1 MPNLP
6 SGLRPFH
13 QPSSKV
19 SISVIISP
27 GSKVISSSF
36 SEKKKIK
43 KIKKVNT
50 VDILPCIFTQ
60 SYILCRL
67 QDKIKGFKSFSYLG
81 ISIYSAKKI
90 IQIETNLIEKHTL
103 NKAEEHSR
111 IVYLYQWFLSA
122 NSTNFTCLIIIQSSC
137 CFSLA
142 TTWGLRLQMKV
153 RSKKLLYFHWQ
164 NDTPFKML
172 VLLSR
177 GLKSTNY
184 HFVRPICAHK
194 KKNTIA

>member
-1 MPNLP
+1 M
-6 SGLRPFH
+6 
-13 QPSSKV
+13 
-19 SISVIISP
+19 
-27 GSKVISSSF
+27 
-36 SEKKKIK
+36 
-43 KIKKVNT
+43 NT

-122 NSTNFTCLIIIQSSC
+122 DSTNFTCLIIIQSSS